1 MAYIKYKDTDTLLP
15 VVVRPTD
22 NHVIRITTDEEPN
35 LSGFRLYLREN
46 TDYPLDNGEYEGC
59 TTLYRRGDGWYEL
72 SDDGS
77 VYTEVAPV
85 QPPELTDEERAALE
99 QQNQITAISTQ
110 INAIKEQ
117 IRATDY
123 QIIKAY
129 EYSLV
134 GKDTEYDIAAL
145 HAERQAQRDQI
156 NALQVQLAEL
166 LA

>member
-1 MAYIKYKDTDTLLP
+1 M
-15 VVVRPTD
+15 
-22 NHVIRITTDEEPN
+22 
-35 LSGFRLYLREN
+35 
-46 TDYPLDNGEYEGC
+46 
-59 TTLYRRGDGWYEL
+59 
-72 SDDGS
+72 
-77 VYTEVAPV
+77 

>member
-1 MAYIKYKDTDTLLP
+1 MAYIKYNDSEALIP
-15 VVVRPTD
+15 AIVRATD
-22 NHVIRITTDEEPN
+22 NHVIRITTDDKPN
-35 LSGFRLYLREN
+35 LSGFRLYLRDN
-46 TDYPLDNGEYEGC
+46 TDYPLDNGEYEGY

-85 QPPELTDEERAALE
+85 QPADMTDEERAALE
-99 QQNQITAISTQ
+99 RKKQITDINAQ

-134 GKDTEYDIAAL
+134 GKETEYDIAAL

-156 NALQVQLAEL
+156 NALQEQLL
-166 LA
+166 GM

>member
-1 MAYIKYKDTDTLLP
+1 MAYIKYTNSDALLP
-15 VVVRPTD
+15 VVVRVTD

-35 LSGFRLYLREN
+35 LSGFRLYLRDN
-46 TDYPLDNGEYEGC
+46 TDYPLDNGEYEGY

-77 VYTEVAPV
+77 VYTEVAPL
-85 QPPELTDEERAALE
+85 QPAEMTDEERAALE
-99 QQNQITAISTQ
+99 RQNQIAAINAQ

-123 QIIKAY
+123 QIIKSY

-134 GKDTEYDIAAL
+134 GKETEYDIAAL

-156 NALQVQLAEL
+156 NALQNQLL
-166 LA
+166 SM